1 MAHWEDA
8 QSEVDLF
15 HPSYA
20 STFGLVVL
28 SKRLDALAQSASV
41 EAVRLDEQ
49 EAPKRAIDRKQ
60 KQEDD
65 DQARQQKARLV
76 NKAIFRP

>member
-1 MAHWEDA
+1 M
-8 QSEVDLF
+8 
-15 HPSYA
+15 
-20 STFGLVVL
+20 L

-41 EAVRLDEQ
+41 EAIRLDELG
-49 EAPKRAIDRKQ
+49 APQRAIDRKQ

-65 DQARQQKARLV
+65 DHARQQKARLV